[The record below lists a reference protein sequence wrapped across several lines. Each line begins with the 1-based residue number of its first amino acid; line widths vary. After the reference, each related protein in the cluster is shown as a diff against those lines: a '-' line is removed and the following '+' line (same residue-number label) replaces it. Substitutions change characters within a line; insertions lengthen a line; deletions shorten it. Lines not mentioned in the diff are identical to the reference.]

1 MQPLFLAARKTT
13 TRRLI
18 VEIDPDRPSRCLCL
32 DAPGMS
38 LVSLFNAT
46 GGFSWAFNVV
56 RDASLSPSLCE
67 AQPRWID
74 GSCSADQFTDQITGM
89 ARWGS
94 MHQQRASVSRPFNR
108 MLLTCRC

>member
-1 MQPLFLAARKTT
+1 
-13 TRRLI
+13 
-18 VEIDPDRPSRCLCL
+18 
-32 DAPGMS
+32 MS

-67 AQPRWID
+67 AQPRWIH

-94 MHQQRASVSRPFNR
+94 MHQRGTLERGPINPANNIISDTGSLSHSLVDCAVVRTQV
-108 MLLTCRC
+108 